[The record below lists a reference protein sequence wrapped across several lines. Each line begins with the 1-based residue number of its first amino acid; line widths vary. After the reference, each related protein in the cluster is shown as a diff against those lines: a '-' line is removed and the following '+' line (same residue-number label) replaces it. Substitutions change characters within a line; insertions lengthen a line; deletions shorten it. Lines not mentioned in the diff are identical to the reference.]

1 MGVLMILT
9 LDDLRYV
16 IPKESLCLTEEDYA
30 FMREMVVK
38 YIEDHDEL
46 YYEVTDEIT
55 GEKIKKISAYE
66 SFFLKHA
73 NVDYSEHNIFKKVAT
88 FLKSTLNHHDYK
100 YVYSY
105 SQVARVN
112 GTLPK
117 HVDFRSCVLTI
128 PLENINDPCHWYNST
143 GKEIAKY
150 YYQGPSL
157 LNTHVPHGCPENT
170 GKRIFFHIGGF
181 TVKEPFPILIKK
193 ILG

>member
-1 MGVLMILT
+1 MLT
-9 LDDLRYV
+9 LDDLRFV
-16 IPKESLCLTEEDYA
+16 IPNEMLQLTEDDYI
-30 FMREMVVK
+30 FMRELVSI
-38 YIEDHDEL
+38 YIENYDDL
-46 YYEVTDEIT
+46 FYEVIDEVT

-66 SFFLKHA
+66 SFFLKNA
-73 NVDYSEHNIFKKVAT
+73 DADYSENLLFKKVAN
-88 FLKSTLNHHDYK
+88 FLKNTIKHYDYK

-128 PLENINDPCHWYNST
+128 PLENVIDPCHWYDSSGN
-143 GKEIAKY
+143 EIAKY

-170 GKRIFFHIGGF
+170 GKRVFFHIGGF
-181 TVKEPFPILIKK
+181 GVDESFPILIKK